1 MKKATVLT
9 FLIAVV
15 YLLHQDFWNW
25 NQAEPL
31 VDLFLRSPGNVLVF
45 GYLPVVPMVLGSA
58 FCMVAVSLVTKAPTR
73 ATLEKYFSTEDGNRA
88 GFQNRQMNPVPVAQ
102 NMN

>member
-1 MKKATVLT
+1 MKKTTVLT

-73 ATLEKYFSTEDGNRA
+73 ATLEKYFSTKEGSRAALKNKQTNR
-88 GFQNRQMNPVPVAQ
+88 VPVAQ
-102 NMN
+102 NTN